1 MHVDFLSRTEQKIR
15 RYDTSICNKTYVI
28 SNGTCNDVHF
38 VILSIKEDYASV
50 CTVEP
55 RVTDMLGAGIL
66 SFVGRLFPSRQG
78 WESGADKPKVVI
90 EHEVIAEIIL
100 MPCACLT

>member
-1 MHVDFLSRTEQKIR
+1 MTQASVIKV
-15 RYDTSICNKTYVI
+15 VI

-55 RVTDMLGAGIL
+55 RVTDTLGAGIL
-66 SFVGRLFPSRQG
+66 SFVGMLFPSRQG
-78 WESGADKPKVVI
+78 WESGADKPKVVM
-90 EHEVIAEIIL
+90 EHEVMAEIIL
-100 MPCACLT
+100 MLCACLTYYLLACSVCFLY